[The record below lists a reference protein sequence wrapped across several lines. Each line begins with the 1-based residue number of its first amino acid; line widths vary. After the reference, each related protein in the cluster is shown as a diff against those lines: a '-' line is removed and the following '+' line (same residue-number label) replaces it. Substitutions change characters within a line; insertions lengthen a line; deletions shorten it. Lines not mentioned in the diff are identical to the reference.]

1 MDTKLK
7 AEWIAALRS
16 GKYKQGR
23 LFLRDSEDNYCCLGV
38 LCEIAGEVAIANAAD
53 NDTVYRRAG
62 AYCYR
67 GTFGTLSSTML
78 REFGMSANLM
88 NKLME
93 MNDTERCSFD
103 TIADY
108 IEHLT
113 T

>member
-38 LCEIAGEVAIANAAD
+38 LCEVAGEVAIANAANSVGID
-53 NDTVYRRAG
+53 GANS

-67 GTFGTLSSTML
+67 DTYGTLSSTML
-78 REFGMSANLM
+78 REVGMSANLM
-88 NKLME
+88 SKLID
-93 MNDTERCSFD
+93 MNDVERCSFD

>member
-1 MDTKLK
+1 MNTKLK

-16 GKYKQGR
+16 GKYKQGKT
-23 LFLRDSEDNYCCLGV
+23 FLRDSVDNYCCLGV
-38 LCEIAGEVAIANAAD
+38 LCEVAGEVGEHDAVVGGYYYR
-53 NDTVYRRAG
+53 DTY
-62 AYCYR
+62 
-67 GTFGTLSSTML
+67 GTLSSTML

-88 NKLME
+88 SKLIG
-93 MNDTERCSFD
+93 MNDVERCSFD